1 MTPLGPRDTDQHLT
15 WLVHEDAKEGVDYD
29 IESMRWIDSVTMTDS
44 QTPAPESRSPSQS
57 SRPSIRL
64 LISITAVQTI
74 GWLSYYGQAQ
84 MYRPLMD
91 AFDKREGDIGF
102 LWSVETAAM
111 VIAMGWRPAR

>member
-1 MTPLGPRDTDQHLT
+1 
-15 WLVHEDAKEGVDYD
+15 
-29 IESMRWIDSVTMTDS
+29 
-44 QTPAPESRSPSQS
+44 
-57 SRPSIRL
+57 
-64 LISITAVQTI
+64 VQTI